1 MKILLNLLLILAAA
15 SALAG
20 TEHVTAEIPSSDGLR
35 IHAESWGSG
44 EPVIVFVHGWSC
56 DRGYWSAQVKELAG
70 DYRVVTIDLAG
81 HGQSAAGRKVYTMEA
96 FGQDVA
102 AVLSEWDLANV
113 ILVGHSM
120 GGAVIAE
127 AALAAADRIGGLIGI
142 DNYQKVD
149 MTLTGQ
155 QIEGFVSTFAQDF
168 PTFTNQWVRT
178 MFPADADSALAATI
192 AGDMASAP
200 PEVALSA
207 LEELLAWYGGK
218 APARLAELKVPMMCI
233 NSDMQPTDE
242 AAMLAIIPRYQ
253 VRYMNGH
260 GHFLFRE
267 DPAAFNKLLRET
279 IAEMVPAKR

>member
-20 TEHVTAEIPSSDGLR
+20 TEPVTAEIPSSDGLK

-56 DRGYWSAQVKELAG
+56 DRGYWSAQVKDLVG

-81 HGQSAAGRKVYTMEA
+81 HGQSAAGRKAYSIEA

-127 AALAAADRIGGLIGI
+127 AALA
-142 DNYQKVD
+142 
-149 MTLTGQ
+149 
-155 QIEGFVSTFAQDF
+155 IEMGATAEDI
-168 PTFTNQWVRT
+168 
-178 MFPADADSALAATI
+178 AATI
-192 AGDMASAP
+192 HPHPTLSETYQDVADMFGAGA
-200 PEVALSA
+200 V
-207 LEELLAWYGGK
+207 
-218 APARLAELKVPMMCI
+218 
-233 NSDMQPTDE
+233 
-242 AAMLAIIPRYQ
+242 
-253 VRYMNGH
+253 H
-260 GHFLFRE
+260 
-267 DPAAFNKLLRET
+267 
-279 IAEMVPAKR
+279 